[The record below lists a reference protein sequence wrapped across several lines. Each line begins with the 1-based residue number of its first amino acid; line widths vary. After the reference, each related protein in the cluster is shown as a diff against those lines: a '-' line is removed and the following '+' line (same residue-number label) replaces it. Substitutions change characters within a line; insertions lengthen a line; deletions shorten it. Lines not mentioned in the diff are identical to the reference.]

1 MLSSF
6 VPFAVAAAAVAIV
19 VTIVP
24 ALASS
29 SGLEGGSLLRIIN
42 GTEVPDSAIDRYP
55 YAVSLTYDERHFC
68 GGSLVAH
75 DVVLTAGHCRG
86 SSISSSSSSY
96 QYEAVIGRRDLTRV
110 DVGISI
116 PVIEEMVHPG
126 YDSEYVDNDFA
137 LLLLGQ
143 SVQQQQ
149 QQQQQ
154 QSTMENN
161 VVLLRVNDNHAVPSN
176 DDYDGNVLTVV
187 GWGDTNANDGVD
199 TANNILLETKVKAMT
214 NDECE
219 LTSGG
224 YVNLGGATIKYIQ
237 YELSSNMICAYADN
251 TDACQGDSGGPLLL
265 PGSDASGVDD
275 VLVGIVSWGLGCAQD
290 SYPGVYARVSAQYDW
305 IRGTICSKSRYPP
318 IWYNC
323 PTLAPL
329 SVPPTA
335 SPIPA
340 TMMYLYIVIELDHNP
355 TETGWRLSTLSDY
368 GTIISDDGDAATVVE
383 STNKQVIFDIPIGF
397 YGIFSSPG
405 DVLQYQVLINT
416 ESWINLTI
424 FDSASNGF
432 AGKFDVYVDGMD
444 KALVSEPGF
453 TDISGNAVSYAIY
466 TGTSPVQFLT
476 LLFDT
481 STEVVNGVVV
491 SYEIRN
497 DDDDI
502 IFALAWNKIY
512 DSYSSSS
519 VIKIPIYG
527 PDRGDQSYT
536 LRFWNGYIPYELY
549 LGDPNIDGTL
559 LNDSTDNAGEV
570 FQFTVEGNH
579 NPPRTTSISDPSEPS
594 TSHPGNVDL
603 ITSSDN
609 VATAISNTSASCR
622 LYSSWHIT
630 AIAVLCLL
638 LLDQSSV
645 SSTRKSTVVGAS
657 QPTSTDSESRE
668 EKRQRERRQLKE
680 EARKYINNLASGSS
694 SSSSSSDGGPYSSAD
709 YEKDL
714 DNFTHQLSHL
724 FVTHRPRDVVDGMKS
739 ALSNALRGSAYG
751 LASALATPFVLGRT
765 FGIVGFASGIIAGAV
780 MGVLLPATGLVV
792 GAYQL
797 VRGMVETPHAML
809 ESVFRCRV
817 YDDEQRNWV
826 DYSLDKDVEEI
837 RVAIEKEKEEAKRRN
852 NRDDDVDQTSSKK
865 RQRVKSTEYYDLLNV
880 SPYATSSEI
889 RSAYRRKA
897 RTIHPDKNVDD
908 PNAVRKFRELS
919 AAYQTLSDTTKRKQY
934 DSTGI
939 GIDAEDPTDGNGGT
953 MMGGGAMLDP
963 LVFFA
968 ILFGSELVEPYVG
981 DLGMATMFDALLKL
995 GGSGDSSGS
1004 TFETWEE
1011 LKDAFGW
1018 SATALKRRKRET
1030 DIATFLRTRVTD
1042 YVDGYLTFEAFSDSC
1057 HEEALRIVGH
1067 GDGSDSSSSYGASF
1081 LLAIGPALVVEADA
1095 FLGYRKSMLGVWR
1108 GPIMNMKRSALFLRR
1123 KGAVAKA
1130 VFRTLRESFSAVYNS
1145 AELIPT
1151 TDDDLSQFS
1160 SSRRKR
1166 MDGQQHQRHVVF
1178 NDKDLLKDNL
1188 SNTIPTILEMAWRMN
1203 YVDISN
1209 TLHGACSKLFQDA
1222 DVSSW
1227 ENRLR
1232 RAEAIHILGHQF
1244 TIVGMEATG
1253 DKKDGNNGTT
1263 SDDIKA
1269 RASAA
1274 FMESLN
1280 KDRKEKN
1287 FDDEM

>member
-1 MLSSF
+1 MLFSF
-6 VPFAVAAAAVAIV
+6 ALFAAAAGVVATV
-19 VTIVP
+19 VP
-24 ALASS
+24 ALAAS
-29 SGLEGGSLLRIIN
+29 SGSPRIIN
-42 GTEVPDSAIDRYP
+42 GTEVPVNRYP
-55 YAVSLTYDERHFC
+55 YAVSLMRDERHFC

-86 SSISSSSSSY
+86 SRSLPDDGPSSSSC
-96 QYEAVIGRRDLTRV
+96 EAVIGRRDLTRV
-110 DVGISI
+110 DEGISV
-116 PVIEEMVHPG
+116 PVIEEMLHPG

-137 LLLLGQ
+137 LLLLSR

-154 QSTMENN
+154 STVQNN
-161 VVLLRVNDNHAVPSN
+161 VVLLRVNDNYAIPSN
-176 DDYDGNVLTVV
+176 DDEGDVLTVV

-199 TANNILLETKVKAMT
+199 TVNNILLETKVKAMT

-224 YVNLGGATIKYIQ
+224 YVNLGTTLKYLQ

-251 TDACQGDSGGPLLL
+251 TDACRGDSGGPLLL
-265 PGSDASGVDD
+265 RGSDASGVDD
-275 VLVGIVSWGLGCAQD
+275 VLVGIVSWGIGCAQD

-305 IRGTICSKSRYPP
+305 IRSTICSKSRYPP
-318 IWYNC
+318 SWYNC
-323 PTLAPL
+323 PTLSPL

-355 TETGWRLSTLSDY
+355 TETGWRLSTLSDD

-383 STNKQVIFDIPIGF
+383 STNEQVIFDIPIGF

-405 DVLQYQVLINT
+405 DVLQYQVLIDT

-444 KALVSEPGF
+444 EALVSEPGF

-466 TGTSPVQFLT
+466 AGTSPVQFIT

-481 STEVVNGVVV
+481 NTDVVNGAVV

-512 DSYSSSS
+512 DSYDSSSSS

-579 NPPRTTSISDPSEPS
+579 KPPRTTSISDPSEPS
-594 TSHPGNVDL
+594 TSGPFSPNDESGYVDL

-609 VATAISNTSASCR
+609 GATAISNTSTSCR

-630 AIAVLCLL
+630 AFAVLCLL

-645 SSTRKSTVVGAS
+645 SSTRKSTVVSAS
-657 QPTSTDSESRE
+657 QPTSTDSESHE
-668 EKRQRERRQLKE
+668 EKRRRERRQLKE
-680 EARKYINNLASGSS
+680 EARKYINNLASGSG
-694 SSSSSSDGGPYSSAD
+694 SSSDGGPYSSAD

-724 FVTHRPRDVVDGMKS
+724 FVTHRPRDIVDGMKS

-797 VRGMVETPHAML
+797 VRGMLETPHAML

-995 GGSGDSSGS
+995 GGNGDSSGS

-1067 GDGSDSSSSYGASF
+1067 GDGSDSSSSYGATF

-1095 FLGYRKSMLGVWR
+1095 FLGYRSSMLGVWR

-1151 TDDDLSQFS
+1151 TDDNLSRFS
-1160 SSRRKR
+1160 SSRLKR
-1166 MDGQQHQRHVVF
+1166 MDGQHVVF

-1209 TLHGACSKLFQDA
+1209 TLHGACTKLFQDA

-1244 TIVGMEATG
+1244 TIVGMEASG

-1274 FMESLN
+1274 FVESLN